1 MITNKYCYLWVSL
14 ILFLLI
20 SIAFSLKIGS
30 VSISF
35 YEIKEL
41 LEGGF
46 TTNKNIF
53 FNIRLPRVFFSVI
66 SGINLALSGL
76 FLQIVLKNPMAD
88 PGILGI
94 SSGSALGA
102 TVVMLLL
109 PVSVALVPLVAFLG
123 GMVSFFIIL
132 LFAWEKSLSPTR
144 LVLSGV
150 AVNAIIGGL
159 QSVLMITYSDKLQGV
174 ITWLNGDLSGKTW
187 EQVEMILIYSL
198 PIIILSIFM
207 IDKMNILNL
216 PDRTIYSLG
225 VNVRQNRVM
234 VASIAVFLAGITVSQ
249 VGLISFVGLI
259 VPQIGKILV
268 GGNMRKLF
276 PCVMLIGSIVVTIA
290 DLLARSIISP
300 LEIPIGT
307 VMSVLGGPFFLFL
320 LSKQKRG

>member
-41 LEGGF
+41 LEGEF

-225 VNVRQNRVM
+225 VNVRQNRVI

>member
-35 YEIKEL
+35 YEITEL

-187 EQVEMILIYSL
+187 EQVKMILIYSL

-225 VNVRQNRVM
+225 VNVRQNRVI

>member
-225 VNVRQNRVM
+225 VNVRQNRVI

>member
-225 VNVRQNRVM
+225 VNVRQNRVIA
-234 VASIAVFLAGITVSQ
+234 ASIAVFLAGITVSQ

>member
-53 FNIRLPRVFFSVI
+53 LIYVCLEYFFSVI

-123 GMVSFFIIL
+123 GWFH
-132 LFAWEKSLSPTR
+132 
-144 LVLSGV
+144 
-150 AVNAIIGGL
+150 
-159 QSVLMITYSDKLQGV
+159 
-174 ITWLNGDLSGKTW
+174 
-187 EQVEMILIYSL
+187 
-198 PIIILSIFM
+198 
-207 IDKMNILNL
+207 
-216 PDRTIYSLG
+216 
-225 VNVRQNRVM
+225 
-234 VASIAVFLAGITVSQ
+234 FL
-249 VGLISFVGLI
+249 
-259 VPQIGKILV
+259 
-268 GGNMRKLF
+268 
-276 PCVMLIGSIVVTIA
+276 
-290 DLLARSIISP
+290 
-300 LEIPIGT
+300 
-307 VMSVLGGPFFLFL
+307 
-320 LSKQKRG
+320 